1 MPHLVSSFLRSSTG
15 SIPHIKAVS
24 RSRNTSRSTSRSA
37 SRNTS
42 PHASD
47 SDDRHAVKM
56 PDLADAI
63 RKHHRLSL
71 HFGRSASKERHQH
84 VPYSPVV
91 IDWSVESPP
100 VVFHGN
106 AEDST
111 GALVSGQLYLD
122 IKEDLV
128 DVESFEASLNLVVT
142 HKRPFQ
148 NNCSDCQ
155 AQSTEVEKLKLLP
168 HPVPLRKG
176 KHQFPFSILLPG
188 HLPASMDTPVV
199 SIAYVLSAEAQFLT
213 APTAPEGFST
223 ISSAKFER
231 IIDVKRTLPE
241 PLYPHNSVRVFPPT
255 NIKAAASYVSVVHPT
270 GNNKMTLKLD
280 GLMTH
285 NERVKTVD
293 LWKLKKLTWK
303 LEETIKTVAPA
314 CERHNPG
321 LAESATKGL
330 PRSETR
336 VVGEQTLNQGWKSD
350 YSGSDGIVDMEFEFC
365 VNQLKPHSN
374 ALKYACDMKTPDGTE
389 VTHSLLLELVVS
401 KEYAQEGRTNVSH
414 QTGTGRIL
422 RMHFAVVLTDNGG
435 LSVSW
440 DNEAPPVYQDVP
452 PSPPEYAE
460 DEMSPTPPIEYY
472 DLEELVAARATAPNS
487 RRGSQELS

>member
-1 MPHLVSSFLRSSTG
+1 MPHLVANFLRSSSG
-15 SIPHIKAVS
+15 PIPHIKAVS
-24 RSRNTSRSTSRSA
+24 RSRNTSRSNSRSA

-47 SDDRHAVKM
+47 SEDRHAVKM
-56 PDLADAI
+56 PDLAEAI
-63 RKHHRLSL
+63 KKHHRLSL
-71 HFGRSASKERHQH
+71 HFGRSNSKERQQQH

-91 IDWSVESPP
+91 IEWSVESPP

-106 AEDST
+106 TEEST
-111 GALVSGQLYLD
+111 GALVSGQIFLD
-122 IKEDLV
+122 IKEELV
-128 DVESFEASLNLVVT
+128 DVESFTAALNLVVT

-148 NNCSDCQ
+148 NNCNECQ
-155 AQSTEVEKLKLLP
+155 TQTTQLEKLELLA
-168 HPVPLRKG
+168 HPIPLRKG
-176 KHQFPFSILLPG
+176 KHQFPFSILMPG

-199 SIAYVLSAEAQFLT
+199 SISYVLNAEAQYLT
-213 APTAPEGFST
+213 APTDSETPSSIST
-223 ISSAKFER
+223 AKFDR
-231 IIDVKRTLPE
+231 LIDVKRTLPE

-255 NIKAAASYVSVVHPT
+255 NIKAAASYISVIHPT
-270 GNNKMTLKLD
+270 AANKMTLKLD

-314 CERHNPG
+314 CEKHNPG
-321 LAESATKGL
+321 LAESANKGL

-336 VVGEQTLNQGWKSD
+336 VIGEKSLVDGWKSD
-350 YSGSDGIVDMEFEFC
+350 YTGSDGIVDMEFEYC
-365 VNQLKPHSN
+365 VNQLKQHSRE
-374 ALKYACDMKTPDGTE
+374 LKYACDTKTKDGTE

-401 KEYAQEGRTNVSH
+401 KEYAQEGKAHISH

-435 LSVSW
+435 MSVSW
-440 DNEAPPVYQDVP
+440 DNEAPPVYEDVP

-460 DEMSPTPPIEYY
+460 DAHPMEYV
-472 DLEELVAARATAPNS
+472 DLEEIIAARATAPNS
-487 RRGSQELS
+487 RRGSQEL

>member
-15 SIPHIKAVS
+15 TIPHIKAVS
-24 RSRNTSRSTSRSA
+24 RSRNTSRSNSRSA

-47 SDDRHAVKM
+47 SEDRHAVKM
-56 PDLADAI
+56 PDLAEAI
-63 RKHHRLSL
+63 KKHHRLSL
-71 HFGRSASKERHQH
+71 HFGRSNSKERQQQH
-84 VPYSPVV
+84 IPYSPVV

-106 AEDST
+106 AEEST
-111 GALVSGQLYLD
+111 GALVSGQIYLD

-128 DVESFEASLNLVVT
+128 DVESFTASLNMVVT

-148 NNCSDCQ
+148 NNCSECQ
-155 AQSTEVEKLKLLP
+155 SQSTEVEKLTLLA

-188 HLPASMDTPVV
+188 NLPASMDTPVV
-199 SIAYVLSAEAQFLT
+199 SISYVMNAEAQFLT
-213 APTAPEGFST
+213 APTTPEGT
-223 ISSAKFER
+223 SSITTTKFER
-231 IIDVKRTLPE
+231 IIDVKRTLTE

-255 NIKAAASYVSVVHPT
+255 NIKAAASYVSVIHPS

-321 LAESATKGL
+321 LAESANKGL

-336 VVGEQTLNQGWKSD
+336 VIGEKNLTEGWKSD
-350 YSGSDGIVDMEFEFC
+350 YTGVDGIVDMEFEFC

-374 ALKYACDMKTPDGTE
+374 ALKYACDTKTQDGTE

-401 KEYAQEGRTNVSH
+401 KEYAQEGKTHISH

-452 PSPPEYAE
+452 PSPPEYAQ
-460 DEMSPTPPIEYY
+460 DELPIEYD